1 MPLLAQTPYGGSLA
15 AAFPGVSQELITHL
29 GYPMI
34 TSQVGV

>member
-15 AAFPGVSQELITHL
+15 AAFPGAGQELITHL